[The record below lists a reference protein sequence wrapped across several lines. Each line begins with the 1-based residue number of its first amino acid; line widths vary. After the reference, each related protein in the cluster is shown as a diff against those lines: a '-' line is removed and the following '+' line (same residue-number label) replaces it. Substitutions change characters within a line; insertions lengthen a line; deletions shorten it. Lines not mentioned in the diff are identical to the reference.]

1 VECHARWERR
11 ARRRA
16 RPCKRCPDGRP
27 SRTRA
32 SQSDAFACY
41 EPTVRQPD
49 ACGPDADGQRR
60 PCARPPSS
68 CVCGSRASWP
78 SYGDLADKY
87 ASLNSSTGTPKYS
100 VDRREY
106 IRSRQRHP
114 AISRAGPPS
123 RTRAIP
129 VLLAEKRCKTAFILC
144 TCAGASIS
152 LQGLK
157 YSSYGLIATHRAD
170 SFLVI
175 HSLWITLW
183 ITMLIACKRK
193 FYVPGL

>member
-1 VECHARWERR
+1 MECHARWERR

-16 RPCKRCPDGRP
+16 YPCRRCPDGRP

-41 EPTVRQPD
+41 GTTVRLPD
-49 ACGPDADGQRR
+49 ACGPGADGQRQ

-78 SYGDLADKY
+78 SYGDLADMY

-114 AISRAGPPS
+114 AISRASPPS

-129 VLLAEKRCKTAFILC
+129 VLLTEKRCKVAFIRC
-144 TCAGASIS
+144 MHPRASIS
-152 LQGLK
+152 PQGLK
-157 YSSYGLIATHRAD
+157 HSPDGLIVTPSGGSSA
-170 SFLVI
+170 VI
-175 HSLWITLW
+175 HRLWINLW
-183 ITMLIACKRK
+183 ITMLIACKYR
-193 FYVPGL
+193 FYVFEL